1 MASPATDLSG
11 MRIAITGAGSGI
23 GAEVARLAAAR
34 GAAVVLLDI
43 DGEAARRFALAI
55 QGQASDTVAFALD
68 VSDEAAVRD
77 VFSMIGASGGLDALV
92 NAAGI
97 VLPGTTEGTTRHDWE
112 RTLAVNLTGAWLC
125 SRAAIPM
132 MRRRGAGS
140 IVHIGSTAGL
150 VGFPGLAA
158 YAASKGG
165 LSLLTK
171 AMALDVAVDR
181 IRVNCVCPGHINT
194 PLGDR
199 FIDSHDDPEAFR
211 QEFAARHPLGRLG
224 EPVDVA
230 ETVLFLMSPAASFIT
245 GAIVPVDGGYTIP

>member
-1 MASPATDLSG
+1 MVSPASDLSG

-23 GAEVARLAAAR
+23 GAEVARLAARR
-34 GAAVVLLDI
+34 GAAVLLVDI
-43 DGEAARRFALAI
+43 DGQSAGALARVLSG
-55 QGQASDTVAFALD
+55 QGASAAAFEAD
-68 VSDEAAVRD
+68 VSDEDAVRD
-77 VFSMIGASGGLDALV
+77 AFASMGGDDGLDALV

-97 VLPGTTEGTTRHDWE
+97 VLTGTTENTRRGDWD

-125 SRAAIPM
+125 SRTAIPLL
-132 MRRRGAGS
+132 RRRGGGS

-171 AMALDVAVDR
+171 AMALDLAADA

-211 QEFAARHPLGRLG
+211 REFAARHPLGRLG

-230 ETVLFLMSPAASFIT
+230 ELVVFLASPAASFIT
-245 GAIVPVDGGYTIP
+245 GALVPVDGGYTVP